1 MRTALLL
8 IAHGSRRE
16 EANADLKHLAQ
27 ELRATAEFE
36 IVESAYLELAQ
47 PGIEEGAATCVGQGA
62 ERVVLLPYFLSEG
75 VHVQQDLSAMRA
87 RLEVR
92 FPDVEFRLAE
102 PLGRHRL
109 LVEVVKDRARQ
120 AIASDTS
127 KVKSQ
132 KQKRAVRRR

>member
-27 ELRATAEFE
+27 ELRAAAEFE

-47 PGIEEGAATCVGQGA
+47 PGIEEGAAACVGQGA
-62 ERVVLLPYFLSEG
+62 ARVVLLPYFLSEG
-75 VHVQQDLSAMRA
+75 VHVQQDLSAMHA
-87 RLEVR
+87 RLTAR
-92 FPDVEFRLAE
+92 FPDTEFRLAE

-109 LVEVVKDRARQ
+109 LLEVVKDRARQ
-120 AIASDTS
+120 AMISEKL

-132 KQKRAVRRR
+132 K

>member
-27 ELRATAEFE
+27 ELRATLEFE
-36 IVESAYLELAQ
+36 IVGSAYLELAQ

-87 RLEVR
+87 RLEAR
-92 FPDVEFRLAE
+92 FPGVEFRLAE

-120 AIASDTS
+120 AIASDKS
-127 KVKSQ
+127 KAKSQ
-132 KQKRAVRRR
+132 K